1 MGSSSSGT
9 VAIVNDFRDARE
21 SAREELRRQLAFWR
35 ERLQIVSNSCRS
47 GAVRER
53 AEHEVQ
59 SLERR
64 IADLDTQSRAA
75 GRGDA

>member
-1 MGSSSSGT
+1 MGSSNSGK
-9 VAIVNDFRDARE
+9 VAIVNDPRDTSE
-21 SAREELRRQLAFWR
+21 SAREELQRQLAFWR

-47 GAVRER
+47 GALRER
-53 AEHEVQ
+53 AAQEVH

-64 IADLDTQSRAA
+64 IADLGTQSRSA